1 MTDTRKAPPA
11 FREKKGFTTT
21 DGHRYTS
28 VPTEVPVLWHSF
40 REPGELS
47 YASGPYL
54 IRRRQYGTK
63 FSYDLLRDVDG
74 YLTTVSPMFS
84 RLKDAKAR
92 AEKNARGLDVLNWA

>member
-1 MTDTRKAPPA
+1 MTDTRKGPPA

-28 VPTEVPVLWHSF
+28 VPTEVPVLWYSHF
-40 REPGELS
+40 DGGELI
-47 YASGPYL
+47 YTSGPYL
-54 IRRRQYGTK
+54 IRRRKYGTK
-63 FSYDLLRDVDG
+63 FSYDLCRDVDG
-74 YLTTVSPMFS
+74 YLTTVSRMFS